1 MVFQIGMD
9 GHRLRLPRL
18 LGGTGTDIAANG
30 PQLGVGD
37 AHQTVHQIQRDV
49 APQALPLDV
58 QVGHGDG
65 IRRAEQPRKAVF
77 LLGRDQG
84 GIRPANGDRCRS
96 RRGQYANAQYSRQH
110 KRRRA
115 AHKPMQMFQK

>member
-9 GHRLRLPRL
+9 GHCLCLPRL
-18 LGGTGTDIAANG
+18 LGGAGTDIAANG

-58 QVGHGDG
+58 QVGHGNR

-115 AHKPMQMFQK
+115 ARKPMQMFQK

>member
-9 GHRLRLPRL
+9 GHGLRLPRL
-18 LGGTGTDIAANG
+18 LSGAGADIAANG
-30 PQLGVGD
+30 PKLCVGD

-49 APQALPLDV
+49 APQALSLDV
-58 QVGHGDG
+58 EVRHGDG
-65 IRRAEQPRKAVF
+65 ITGAKEPCKAVF

-84 GIRPANGDRCRS
+84 RVRAAHGGGCRS
-96 RRGQYANAQYSRQH
+96 RRGQHTDTQRRCQH

-115 AHKPMQMFQK
+115 ARKPMQMFQK